1 MELDSQQVFA
11 KVAGAL
17 AEVLGT
23 EEEAIAPQAKLVTD
37 LEASSLDVV
46 DILFQLKRIFGIELT
61 LSEVQREL
69 SGGETGAGFNDALF
83 DGVTVQDVANWVV
96 SRLPA

>member
-1 MELDSQQVFA
+1 MGSDQVFE
-11 KVAGAL
+11 KVAQAL

-23 EEEAIAPQAKLVTD
+23 EEEAITPEAKLVGD
-37 LEASSLDVV
+37 LQASSLDVV

-61 LSEVQREL
+61 LNEVQREL

-83 DGVTVQDVANWVV
+83 DGVTVQDVTNWVV
-96 SRLPA
+96 NRLPA